1 MNIILVLLI
10 LGALIGLLILAVKIY
25 HSSRLKLWQKH
36 LFAIPAIGGSM
47 FMLLILILFLYVI
60 YKSERAPFFSSYLS
74 VRELSKSPEEARSYL
89 QNIGIEIEFPEFEV
103 DTHWFESQSGHRIE
117 RWKISFIEP
126 LSDVFLARL
135 DSLCRVDSARWRHYD
150 KWIGHGMASDIIPC
164 YEFSYLNPEQIELR
178 EAVTIIPVRGSAVLT
193 HNNI

>member
-25 HSSRLKLWQKH
+25 HSTRLKLWQKH
-36 LFAIPAIGGSM
+36 LFAIPAIGWSM

-60 YKSERAPFFSSYLS
+60 YKSERAPFFSSHIS
-74 VRELSKSPEEARSYL
+74 ELSKSSKEARSYL

-103 DTHWFESQSGHRIE
+103 DTHRLESQSGNRIE
-117 RWKISFIEP
+117 RWEISFIEP